1 MLDTDIYDSVRM
13 YLDTVGIRYTTCELT
28 CTFRFRSEEQVL
40 YHLRVARGTLWL
52 QAVWPYKLP
61 PGWVKRFSAESA
73 AQSSGLVLDVSR
85 GELQYRLR
93 IPCDGGCATF
103 PSIFRSLDTEHL
115 KTASTSR
122 SLLSQKA

>member
-1 MLDTDIYDSVRM
+1 MLDTDIYDNVRA
-13 YLDTVGIRYTTCELT
+13 YLDTAGFPYTTCELT

-52 QAVWPYKLP
+52 QAVWPCKLP

-73 AQSSGLVLDVSR
+73 AKSSGLVLDVSR

-93 IPCDGGCATF
+93 IPCDGGCDADRIEEALEFTEDVLQCYYTR
-103 PSIFRSLDTEHL
+103 FRRRDEE
-115 KTASTSR
+115 
-122 SLLSQKA
+122 